1 MFFVGVSLAFF
12 VLHTSLFLFH
22 RRERGNLYLAVAAL
36 GFSGLTIFSILAGT
50 GRTETH
56 WETAIVASVGVMILG
71 FIRFGHYFT
80 RQRAPRIFG
89 FFVGG
94 AVAAVVWHAVSGNL
108 LLPHIISLL
117 SLVELARCL
126 VIGSRQTAT
135 GHSWL
140 VGLGF
145 LAIFLTA
152 ANDNLSD
159 LGILPTPGGTYAFG
173 MLFLFLA
180 LSLYLSWEFAD
191 THHQL
196 ELKLAEVQELSQ
208 QALEQERLAKRRE
221 VERRLLAQE
230 HERQKQ
236 QLEAARR
243 LQISLLPAYPPR
255 TPGVEVEFEMRT
267 ASEVGGDYYDYR
279 QGDGGA
285 LLVAIGDA
293 TGHGIDAGL
302 LVAATKGLFHA
313 IPVDA
318 DVIESLERIASGLA
332 GLGLRRMF
340 MALTLVR
347 YEHGRVDL
355 VTAGM
360 PPLLLRR
367 QGTHELE
374 ELSVHAPPLGAI
386 TNARYQPLTTTL
398 SPGDTLL
405 AMTDGLPE
413 RRNAA
418 DELLGY
424 SRLADGYREAS
435 HQSLDAVRAA
445 LFGAA
450 DDWAA
455 GEARHDDETVVLL
468 RRTA

>member
-1 MFFVGVSLAFF
+1 
-12 VLHTSLFLFH
+12 
-22 RRERGNLYLAVAAL
+22 
-36 GFSGLTIFSILAGT
+36 
-50 GRTETH
+50 
-56 WETAIVASVGVMILG
+56 
-71 FIRFGHYFT
+71 
-80 RQRAPRIFG
+80 
-89 FFVGG
+89 
-94 AVAAVVWHAVSGNL
+94 
-108 LLPHIISLL
+108 
-117 SLVELARCL
+117 
-126 VIGSRQTAT
+126 
-135 GHSWL
+135 
-140 VGLGF
+140 
-145 LAIFLTA
+145 
-152 ANDNLSD
+152 
-159 LGILPTPGGTYAFG
+159 

-180 LSLYLSWEFAD
+180 LSLYLSWDFAD

-196 ELKLAEVQELSQ
+196 ELKLAEVQDLSQ
-208 QALEQERLAKRRE
+208 QALEQERLAERRE

-230 HERQKQ
+230 HERHKE

-243 LQISLLPAYPPR
+243 LQISLLPADPPR

-347 YEHGRVDL
+347 YENGRVDL
-355 VTAGM
+355 ATAGM

-367 QGTHELE
+367 QGREDLE
-374 ELSVHAPPLGAI
+374 ELSVHAPPLGSIAD
-386 TNARYQPLTTTL
+386 ARYTPLRTGL
-398 SPGDTLL
+398 RPGDTLL
-405 AMTDGLPE
+405 ALTDGLPE
-413 RRNAA
+413 RRNGS

-424 SRLADGYREAS
+424 TRLAEAYRGVS
-435 HQSLDAVRAA
+435 DQSLDTVRAA

-455 GEARHDDETVVLL
+455 GEPRHDDETVVLL
-468 RRTA
+468 RRRG